1 MAKLTG
7 CGKIHAGVIVAL
19 LAGFFAYTEA
29 SASSITLKYTAAVPA
44 TVIYS
49 KGTQRWADEIAKRT
63 NGRIKIETYFGGSI
77 FKAGE
82 ELEGI
87 RNGIVQG
94 GMLGV
99 VYHRSRLPLHNIT
112 FAIPFAPP
120 SVVMLSKIMYKLYEI
135 PEFAAEVEQYN
146 QKLIY
151 PGGLLES
158 YDVISTKPINSLN
171 DFKGK
176 KMATITNH
184 IPMVT
189 ATGAVPINMP
199 AGERYLSMQT
209 GVIDSTLWG
218 IVQANSFKF
227 NEVAKN
233 LLLVNFGAAYSGS
246 VTINMDVWKKIAA
259 QDQKIILDVGK
270 EANEWASKETDAA
283 VATIIADWK
292 SKGIAVTSL
301 SESDKR
307 KWGESVKDVPVKWA
321 KDLDAKGKPATKILK
336 AFVKAAEDFGYKFPY
351 GID

>member
-1 MAKLTG
+1 MAKN
-7 CGKIHAGVIVAL
+7 KICTKINEFIVIVL
-19 LAGFFAYTEA
+19 LVGFLICPTAA
-29 SASSITLKYTAAVPA
+29 ASSITLKYTAAVPA

-49 KGTQRWADEIAKRT
+49 KGTQRWADEVAKRT
-63 NGRIKIETYFGGSI
+63 NGRVKIETHFGGSI

-87 RNGIVQG
+87 RRGIVQG

-99 VYHRSRLPLHNIT
+99 VYYRSKLPLHNIT
-112 FAIPFAPP
+112 FAVPFGPP

-158 YDVISTKPINSLN
+158 YDVISTKPINSLI

-184 IPMVT
+184 VPMVT
-189 ATGAVPINMP
+189 ATGAVPVNMP
-199 AGERYLSMQT
+199 AGERYMTMQT

-218 IVQANSFKF
+218 IVQANAFKL

-233 LLLVNFGAAYSGS
+233 LLLVNFGAAYAGS
-246 VTINMDVWKKIAA
+246 VTINMDVWKKISA
-259 QDQKIILDVGK
+259 QDQKIILDAGI

-283 VATIIADWK
+283 VAAIIADWK
-292 SKGIAVTSL
+292 SKGIAVNAL
-301 SESDKR
+301 SENDKR
-307 KWGESVKDVPVKWA
+307 KWAKSIKEIPVKWA
-321 KDLDAKGKPATKILK
+321 KDLDANGKPGTKVLK
-336 AFVKAAEDFGYKFPY
+336 AYVKAAEGFGFKFPY